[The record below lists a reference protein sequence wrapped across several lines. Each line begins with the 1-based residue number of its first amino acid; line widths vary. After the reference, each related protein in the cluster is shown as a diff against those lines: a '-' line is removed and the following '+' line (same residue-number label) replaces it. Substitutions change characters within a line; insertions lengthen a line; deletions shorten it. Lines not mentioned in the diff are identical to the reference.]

1 MSDLTKLQADFQAYL
16 LGDGQLGPFH
26 AHIVDDPKVG
36 AVRRLGI
43 YHDAYRLRLIEVLA
57 SGYPKLHMLLGDERF
72 DQEARAYIDAHP
84 SSFRNVRWYGDAMRA
99 HLAKTL
105 PQHPI
110 AAELAG
116 FEWALSLAFD
126 APDTPVLQVQD
137 LAAIAPEDWGG
148 LCFKLQPALQML
160 RLDWNTVA
168 VWKALDAEQAPPAP
182 ERNPASE
189 AWLIWRRDLNAH
201 FRSLDTMEEAA
212 LRQALDGMC
221 FADIC
226 AGLSDE
232 LPQQESAMQAANYLA
247 AWLQEGML
255 SHARPA

>member
-1 MSDLTKLQADFQAYL
+1 MSDLTQLQADFQAYL
-16 LGDGQLGPFH
+16 LGDGQPGPFH
-26 AHIVDDPKVG
+26 ACIVDDPKVG

-43 YHDAYRLRLIEVLA
+43 YYDAYRLRLIGVLA
-57 SGYPKLHMLLGDERF
+57 SGYPKLQALLGDELF
-72 DQEARAYIDAHP
+72 DRVARTYIAAHP
-84 SSFRNVRWYGDAMRA
+84 SRYRNVRWYGDAMRA
-99 HLAKTL
+99 HLAETL

-126 APDTPVLQVQD
+126 APDAPLLQVQD

-148 LCFKLQPALQML
+148 LRFELQPALQML

-182 ERNPASE
+182 QRNPTPE
-189 AWLIWRRDLNAH
+189 TWLVWRRELNAH
-201 FRSLDTMEEAA
+201 FRSLDPREETA
-212 LRQALDGMC
+212 LRQALDGVC

-226 AGLSDE
+226 AGLNDD

-255 SHARPA
+255 SHARLA